1 MDSDFQINGIKDRRV
16 ITGRV
21 NQKEILQREGHNYEN
36 QDQKQVGWRT
46 SKNTS
51 MTELST
57 PRGFGSGY
65 SKTND
70 DVKRCHHCGSD
81 QHLVRECEKAKG
93 NQSTQGTRS
102 TYQRPSIN

>member
-1 MDSDFQINGIKDRRV
+1 MQTIELEFLATANKVMAVIRRIHREMDSDFQINGIKDRRV

-51 MTELST
+51 MTELSK

-70 DVKRCHHCGSD
+70 DVKRAISVV
-81 QHLVRECEKAKG
+81 QI
-93 NQSTQGTRS
+93 
-102 TYQRPSIN
+102 SI